1 VLYVVWLID
10 YINLQNLVLSR
21 ILLRIMA
28 QTLTQNQGGMA
39 AFESLDVELH
49 DVFKFYNFE
58 AAVHGIN
65 LNVKQGEFFSILG
78 PSGCGKTTTLRLIAG
93 FERVDAGKLLIQGQ
107 YMTNVPAY
115 RRPVNTV
122 FQSYALFNHLNV
134 WDNIAFGLR
143 LRKLRKSEIES
154 RVKDALKLVKM
165 ESLRS
170 RFPNQLSGGQQQRVA
185 LARALVNRPAVL
197 LLDEPLGALDLK
209 LRKEMQVELS
219 NLHKD
224 LGLTFIMV
232 THDQEEAL
240 SLSDRIAVMNQGK
253 IEQIGTPSQIYEHPR
268 TPFVADFIGDTNLFS
283 GEIAAVDPESVR
295 IITKSGLS
303 IVVNRFEDTPTELS
317 QAVIVSVRPEKIQL
331 SLYPP
336 NLPTNCFEG
345 RLVNVMYL
353 GTHVNYVVELTN
365 GITIT
370 VLQPNTFGSLPDRDK
385 PIYVWWSET
394 DCLAISP

>member
-1 VLYVVWLID
+1 
-10 YINLQNLVLSR
+10 
-21 ILLRIMA
+21 MA
-28 QTLTQNQGGMA
+28 QIVMQNQRGITT
-39 AFESLDVELH
+39 FQPLDVELRN
-49 DVFKFYNFE
+49 VFKFFNQE
-58 AAVHGIN
+58 PAVNGID
-65 LNVKQGEFFSILG
+65 LDVRQGEFFSILG

-93 FERVDAGKLLIQGQ
+93 FEIADAGKVLIQGQ
-107 YMTNVPAY
+107 SMTNVPPY

-143 LRKLRKSEIES
+143 LKKIRKSQIEA
-154 RVKDALKLVKM
+154 RVEEALKLVKM

-185 LARALVNRPAVL
+185 LARALVNRPTVV

-209 LRKEMQVELS
+209 LRKEMQIELS

-224 LGLTFIMV
+224 LGLTFVMV

-253 IEQIGTPSQIYEHPR
+253 IAQVGTPSQIYERPQ
-268 TPFVADFIGDTNLFS
+268 TSFVADFIGDTNLFS
-283 GEIAAVDPESVR
+283 GEIVAVDSSNVQ
-295 IITKSGLS
+295 ISTKTGLS
-303 IVVNRFEDTPTELS
+303 IVINRAEDTPSELS
-317 QAVIVSVRPEKIQL
+317 QAVVVSVRPEKIQL

-336 NLPTNCFEG
+336 NLPANSFEG

-353 GTHVNYVVELTN
+353 GTHVNYVVQLTN
-365 GITIT
+365 GININ
-370 VLQPNTFGSLPDRDK
+370 VLQPNTFGTLPDRDT
-385 PIYVWWSET
+385 PIYAWWAEN
-394 DCLAISP
+394 DCLAISQ

>member
-1 VLYVVWLID
+1 
-10 YINLQNLVLSR
+10 
-21 ILLRIMA
+21 MA
-28 QTLTQNQGGMA
+28 QTVTQNLRGSI
-39 AFESLDVELH
+39 AFQPLDVELRN
-49 DVFKFYNFE
+49 VFKFFNQE
-58 AAVHGIN
+58 PAVHGVD
-65 LNVKQGEFFSILG
+65 LDVRQGEFFSILG

-93 FERVDAGKLLIQGQ
+93 FERIDAGKLLIQGQ
-107 YMTNVPAY
+107 AMTNVPPY

-143 LRKLRKSEIES
+143 LKKLRKPEIES
-154 RVKDALKLVKM
+154 RVQDALNLVKM

-170 RFPNQLSGGQQQRVA
+170 RFPSQLSGGQQQRVA

-209 LRKEMQVELS
+209 LRKEMQFELS
-219 NLHKD
+219 NLHKS
-224 LGLTFIMV
+224 LGLTFVMV

-253 IEQIGTPSQIYEHPR
+253 IEQVGTPRQIYEHPQ
-268 TPFVADFIGDTNLFS
+268 TSFVADFIGDTNLFS
-283 GEIAAVDPESVR
+283 GEITEVESSSVQ
-295 IITKSGLS
+295 IVTKTGLK
-303 IVVNRFEDTPTELS
+303 IVVTRCEDTPTELS
-317 QAVIVSVRPEKIQL
+317 QAVVVSVRPEKIQL

-336 NLPTNCFEG
+336 NLSTNCFEG

-365 GITIT
+365 GININ
-370 VLQPNTFGSLPDRDK
+370 VLQPNTFGALPDRDT
-385 PIYVWWSET
+385 PIYAWWAES
-394 DCLAISP
+394 DCLAIGQLKND

>member
-1 VLYVVWLID
+1 
-10 YINLQNLVLSR
+10 
-21 ILLRIMA
+21 MA
-28 QTLTQNQGGMA
+28 QIVMQNQRGITT
-39 AFESLDVELH
+39 FQPLDVELRN
-49 DVFKFYNFE
+49 VFKFFNQE
-58 AAVHGIN
+58 PAVHGID
-65 LNVKQGEFFSILG
+65 LDVRQGEFFSILG

-93 FERVDAGKLLIQGQ
+93 FEIADAGKVLIQGQ
-107 YMTNVPAY
+107 SMTNVPPY

-143 LRKLRKSEIES
+143 LKKIHKSEIEI
-154 RVKDALKLVKM
+154 RVQEALKLVKM

-170 RFPNQLSGGQQQRVA
+170 RFPSQLSGGQQQRVA
-185 LARALVNRPAVL
+185 LARALVNRPTVV

-224 LGLTFIMV
+224 LGVTFVMV

-253 IEQIGTPSQIYEHPR
+253 IEQVGTPSQIYERPQ
-268 TPFVADFIGDTNLFS
+268 TSFVADFIGDTNLFS
-283 GEIAAVDPESVR
+283 GEIVAVDSSSVK
-295 IITKSGLS
+295 ISTKTGLS
-303 IVVNRFEDTPTELS
+303 IIISRAEDTPSQLS
-317 QAVIVSVRPEKIQL
+317 QAVVVSVRPEKIQL

-336 NLPTNCFEG
+336 NLPANCFEG
-345 RLVNVMYL
+345 RLINVMYL

-365 GITIT
+365 GIRIN
-370 VLQPNTFGSLPDRDK
+370 VLQPNTFVALPDSDT
-385 PIYVWWSET
+385 PIYAWWAEN
-394 DCLAISP
+394 DCLAINQ

>member
-1 VLYVVWLID
+1 
-10 YINLQNLVLSR
+10 
-21 ILLRIMA
+21 MA

-49 DVFKFYNFE
+49 DVFKFFNFE

-65 LNVKQGEFFSILG
+65 LDVKRGEFFSILG

-93 FERVDAGKLLIQGQ
+93 FERIDAGKLLIQGQ

-143 LRKLRKSEIES
+143 LRKLRFSEIES

-219 NLHKD
+219 NLHKN

-353 GTHVNYVVELTN
+353 GKSVNYVVELTN

>member
-1 VLYVVWLID
+1 
-10 YINLQNLVLSR
+10 
-21 ILLRIMA
+21 MA
-28 QTLTQNQGGMA
+28 QIVMQNQRGITT
-39 AFESLDVELH
+39 FQPLDVELRN
-49 DVFKFYNFE
+49 VFKFFNQE
-58 AAVHGIN
+58 PAVHGID
-65 LNVKQGEFFSILG
+65 LDVRQGEFFSILG

-93 FERVDAGKLLIQGQ
+93 FEIADAGKVLIQGQ
-107 YMTNVPAY
+107 SMTNVPPY

-143 LRKLRKSEIES
+143 LKKIRKSEIEA
-154 RVKDALKLVKM
+154 RVQEALKLVKM

-185 LARALVNRPAVL
+185 LARALVNRPTVV

-224 LGLTFIMV
+224 LGVTFVMV

-253 IEQIGTPSQIYEHPR
+253 IEQVGTPSQIYERPQ
-268 TPFVADFIGDTNLFS
+268 TSFVADFIGDTNLFS
-283 GEIAAVDPESVR
+283 GEIVAVDSSNVR
-295 IITKSGLS
+295 ISTKTGLS
-303 IVVNRFEDTPTELS
+303 IVISRAEDTPSELS
-317 QAVIVSVRPEKIQL
+317 QAVVVSIRPEKIQL

-336 NLPTNCFEG
+336 NLPANCFEG
-345 RLVNVMYL
+345 RLINVMYL

-365 GITIT
+365 GISIN
-370 VLQPNTFGSLPDRDK
+370 VLQPNTFGPLADRNT
-385 PIYVWWSET
+385 PIYAWWAEN
-394 DCLAISP
+394 DCLAISQ

>member
-1 VLYVVWLID
+1 
-10 YINLQNLVLSR
+10 
-21 ILLRIMA
+21 MA
-28 QTLTQNQGGMA
+28 QTVMHNQRGIKT
-39 AFESLDVELH
+39 FQPLDVELRN
-49 DVFKFYNFE
+49 VFKFFNQE
-58 AAVHGIN
+58 PAVHGVDLDIRR
-65 LNVKQGEFFSILG
+65 GEFFSILG

-93 FERVDAGKLLIQGQ
+93 FEQIDGGKLLIQGQ
-107 YMTNVPAY
+107 PMTNVPPY

-143 LRKLRKSEIES
+143 LKKLAKSEIDS
-154 RVKDALKLVKM
+154 RVTEALKLVKM

-170 RFPNQLSGGQQQRVA
+170 RFPHQLSGGQQQRVA

-253 IEQIGTPSQIYEHPR
+253 IEQIGTPSEVYEHPA
-268 TPFVADFIGDTNLFS
+268 TSFVADFIGDTNLFS
-283 GEIAAVDPESVR
+283 GEISEVDALNVKVT
-295 IITKSGLS
+295 TKTGLT
-303 IVVNRFEDTPTELS
+303 IVVSRGEQTPTESL
-317 QAVIVSVRPEKIQL
+317 QPVVVSIRPEKIQL
-331 SLYPP
+331 SLYQP
-336 NLPTNCFEG
+336 NFPSNCFEG
-345 RLVNVMYL
+345 RLINVMYL

-365 GITIT
+365 GVAITAM
-370 VLQPNTFGSLPDRDK
+370 QPNTFGSLPDRDT
-385 PIYVWWSET
+385 PIYAWWSET
-394 DCLAISP
+394 DCLAISQTVGGKI

>member
-1 VLYVVWLID
+1 
-10 YINLQNLVLSR
+10 
-21 ILLRIMA
+21 MA
-28 QTLTQNQGGMA
+28 QLFIQNQRGITT
-39 AFESLDVELH
+39 FQPLDVELRN
-49 DVFKFYNFE
+49 VFKFFNQE
-58 AAVHGIN
+58 PAVHGID
-65 LNVKQGEFFSILG
+65 LDVRQGEFFSILG

-93 FERVDAGKLLIQGQ
+93 FEIADAGKVLIQGQ
-107 YMTNVPAY
+107 SMTNVPPY

-143 LRKLRKSEIES
+143 LKKIPKSEIEI
-154 RVKDALKLVKM
+154 RVQEALKRVKM

-170 RFPNQLSGGQQQRVA
+170 RFPSQLSGGQQQRVA
-185 LARALVNRPAVL
+185 LARALVNRPTVV

-224 LGLTFIMV
+224 LGVTFVMV

-253 IEQIGTPSQIYEHPR
+253 IEQVGTPSQIYERPQ
-268 TPFVADFIGDTNLFS
+268 TSFVADFIGDTNLFS
-283 GEIAAVDPESVR
+283 GEIVTIDSFN
-295 IITKSGLS
+295 IKISTKTGLS
-303 IVVNRFEDTPTELS
+303 IIISRTEDTPSELS
-317 QAVIVSVRPEKIQL
+317 QAVVVSVRPEKIQL

-336 NLPTNCFEG
+336 DLPANSFEG

-365 GITIT
+365 GIRIN
-370 VLQPNTFGSLPDRDK
+370 VLQPNTFGALPDRDT
-385 PIYVWWSET
+385 PIYAWWAEN
-394 DCLAISP
+394 DCLAISQ